1 MKVNTRAILPVV
13 LTLGAMCAGFA
24 SIVMSAHSEYV
35 WAARLIILSMILD
48 GLDGALARLLK
59 GTSSFG
65 AELDTFVDMTSFG
78 IAPALLA
85 YEACWHHFGPWGKV
99 LAGFMVLSG
108 ASRLSRFRI
117 IDPLR
122 GQGGFLGLPITCA
135 GGFVTCIV
143 FVAYSGAVQE
153 WGWTW
158 FNLTQG
164 PLAWTVWTAVT
175 LMLVLQVSHV
185 RYTKASKHPVVFLA
199 GIVLVV
205 ALFLNIHLL
214 ASVAALGGCAAGLY
228 FAFLSPFIHPPGAKP
243 APTPQPEE
251 KPAAAS

>member
-1 MKVNTRAILPVV
+1 MKINQRAILPVA
-13 LTLGAMCAGFA
+13 LTLAAMCAGFS
-24 SIVMSAHSEYV
+24 SIVMSAHNEFV

-48 GLDGALARLLK
+48 GLDGAMARLLK

-85 YEACWHHFGPWGKV
+85 YEACWHNFGVWGKL

-135 GGFVTCIV
+135 GGFVTCII
-143 FVAYSGAVQE
+143 FVANSGALKE
-153 WGWTW
+153 WGWDYW

-164 PLAWTVWTAVT
+164 PVAWSVWIAATV
-175 LMLVLQVSHV
+175 MLVLQVSHF
-185 RYTKASKHPVVFLA
+185 RYTKASKHPVVFLG
-199 GIVLVV
+199 GIALVV
-205 ALFLNIHLL
+205 ALFFNIHLL
-214 ASVAALGGCAAGLY
+214 ASVAALAGCAVGVY
-228 FAFLSPFIHPPGAKP
+228 FAFLSPFLHPPGAKP
-243 APTPQPEE
+243 APAAPPE
-251 KPAAAS
+251 KPAAAV